1 MRWAMQSSAF
11 LNLGQGGRL
20 PFYHYRAPSI
30 RSQVAIVSFC
40 RPPVLPTYIACG
52 GGGKRSRIARF
63 LFLVE
68 RAI

>member
-30 RSQVAIVSFC
+30 RSYSIIL
-40 RPPVLPTYIACG
+40 PPTCAPYVYCMRG
-52 GGGKRSRIARF
+52 GSGA
-63 LFLVE
+63 E
-68 RAI
+68 